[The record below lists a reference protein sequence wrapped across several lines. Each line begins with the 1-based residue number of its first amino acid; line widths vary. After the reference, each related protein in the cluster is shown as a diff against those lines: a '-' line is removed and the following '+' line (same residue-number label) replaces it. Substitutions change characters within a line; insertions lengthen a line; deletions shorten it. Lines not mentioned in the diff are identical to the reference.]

1 LYFGETPP
9 RKSVQSSAERKTK
22 EKILNETELHAIG
35 SLGNTRG
42 PASNSL
48 GGQRQMRRDVEQ
60 IQRRAVNAKMT
71 EDARALMS
79 HTALEH
85 VGALTALE
93 QHLITVAPLGE
104 ARYREIVDSYTL
116 GASAAIRRWG

>member
-1 LYFGETPP
+1 MTASELLPTTGSAMSPP
-9 RKSVQSSAERKTK
+9 GLSSLSLGIQRQTRREVERVQSR
-22 EKILNETELHAIG
+22 AI
-35 SLGNTRG
+35 
-42 PASNSL
+42 
-48 GGQRQMRRDVEQ
+48 V
-60 IQRRAVNAKMT
+60 AKLT
-71 EDARALMS
+71 EDGRAFVT

-116 GASAAIRRWG
+116 GASAAIRRWQ

>member
-1 LYFGETPP
+1 M
-9 RKSVQSSAERKTK
+9 
-22 EKILNETELHAIG
+22 
-35 SLGNTRG
+35 
-42 PASNSL
+42 ASMS
-48 GGQRQMRRDVEQ
+48 GGAQRQVRRDVERVQ
-60 IQRRAVNAKMT
+60 SRAIVAKLT
-71 EDARALMS
+71 EDGRAILT

-116 GASAAIRRWG
+116 GASTAIRRWQ

>member
-1 LYFGETPP
+1 MTASELLPATGSAMSPHGLSSLSLGVQRQTRREVE
-9 RKSVQSSAERKTK
+9 RVQSR
-22 EKILNETELHAIG
+22 AI
-35 SLGNTRG
+35 
-42 PASNSL
+42 
-48 GGQRQMRRDVEQ
+48 V
-60 IQRRAVNAKMT
+60 AKLT
-71 EDARALMS
+71 EDGRAFVT

-116 GASAAIRRWG
+116 GAAAAIRRWQ

>member
-1 LYFGETPP
+1 MTTTELLPLGSASSQPSGLTSLSLGMQRQTRREVE
-9 RKSVQSSAERKTK
+9 RVQS
-22 EKILNETELHAIG
+22 
-35 SLGNTRG
+35 
-42 PASNSL
+42 
-48 GGQRQMRRDVEQ
+48 
-60 IQRRAVNAKMT
+60 RAVVAKLV
-71 EDARALMS
+71 EDGRAFLA
-79 HTALEH
+79 HTTLEH

>member
-1 LYFGETPP
+1 MTASELLPTTGSAMSPQGFSSLSLGIQRQTRREME
-9 RKSVQSSAERKTK
+9 RVQSR
-22 EKILNETELHAIG
+22 AI
-35 SLGNTRG
+35 
-42 PASNSL
+42 
-48 GGQRQMRRDVEQ
+48 V
-60 IQRRAVNAKMT
+60 AKLT
-71 EDARALMS
+71 EDGRAFVT

-116 GASAAIRRWG
+116 GASAAIRRWQ

>member
-1 LYFGETPP
+1 MTASELLPTTGSAMSPQGLSSLSLGIQRQTRREVE
-9 RKSVQSSAERKTK
+9 RVQSR
-22 EKILNETELHAIG
+22 AI
-35 SLGNTRG
+35 
-42 PASNSL
+42 
-48 GGQRQMRRDVEQ
+48 V
-60 IQRRAVNAKMT
+60 AKLT
-71 EDARALMS
+71 EDGRALVT

-116 GASAAIRRWG
+116 GAAAAIRRWG

>member
-1 LYFGETPP
+1 MLNTP
-9 RKSVQSSAERKTK
+9 K
-22 EKILNETELHAIG
+22 EL
-35 SLGNTRG
+35 S
-42 PASNSL
+42 SL
-48 GGQRQMRRDVEQ
+48 GGGLGSSSLAQLSLGVQRQTRREVERLQ
-60 IQRRAVNAKMT
+60 SRGIVAKLT
-71 EDARALMS
+71 EDGRAFLT

-116 GASAAIRRWG
+116 AAGAAIRRWS

>member
-1 LYFGETPP
+1 MTTTELLPTGSSVGSQGLSGLSLGIQRQTRREVE
-9 RKSVQSSAERKTK
+9 RVQSR
-22 EKILNETELHAIG
+22 AI
-35 SLGNTRG
+35 
-42 PASNSL
+42 
-48 GGQRQMRRDVEQ
+48 
-60 IQRRAVNAKMT
+60 IAKLT
-71 EDARALMS
+71 EDGRAFIT

-116 GASAAIRRWG
+116 GASAAIRRWS

>member
-1 LYFGETPP
+1 MTASELLPTTGSAMSPQGLSSLSLGIQRQTRREVEG
-9 RKSVQSSAERKTK
+9 VQSR
-22 EKILNETELHAIG
+22 AI
-35 SLGNTRG
+35 
-42 PASNSL
+42 
-48 GGQRQMRRDVEQ
+48 V
-60 IQRRAVNAKMT
+60 AKLT
-71 EDARALMS
+71 EDGRAFVT

-116 GASAAIRRWG
+116 GASAAIRRWQ

>member
-1 LYFGETPP
+1 MNT
-9 RKSVQSSAERKTK
+9 SK
-22 EKILNETELHAIG
+22 EL
-35 SLGNTRG
+35 S
-42 PASNSL
+42 SL
-48 GGQRQMRRDVEQ
+48 GGGLSWSGQTQLSLGVQRQTRREVERVQ
-60 IQRRAVNAKMT
+60 SRAIIAKLT
-71 EDARALMS
+71 EDGRALIT

-116 GASAAIRRWG
+116 GASAVIRRWS

>member
-1 LYFGETPP
+1 MTASELLPTTGSAMSPQGLSSLSLGIQRQTRREVE
-9 RKSVQSSAERKTK
+9 RVQSR
-22 EKILNETELHAIG
+22 AIVAK
-35 SLGNTRG
+35 L
-42 PASNSL
+42 
-48 GGQRQMRRDVEQ
+48 VEDG
-60 IQRRAVNAKMT
+60 RAFLA
-71 EDARALMS
+71 
-79 HTALEH
+79 HTTLEH

>member
-1 LYFGETPP
+1 MFETSKELSPFGG
-9 RKSVQSSAERKTK
+9 SASSG
-22 EKILNETELHAIG
+22 LSQL
-35 SLGNTRG
+35 SLG
-42 PASNSL
+42 L
-48 GGQRQMRRDVEQ
+48 QRQTRREVERVQ
-60 IQRRAVNAKMT
+60 TRAIVAKLT
-71 EDARALMS
+71 EDGRAFLT

-116 GASAAIRRWG
+116 GAAAAIRRWS

>member
-1 LYFGETPP
+1 MT
-9 RKSVQSSAERKTK
+9 T
-22 EKILNETELHAIG
+22 TELLPSG
-35 SLGNTRG
+35 SSFGSQGLTHLSMGAQKQTR
-42 PASNSL
+42 
-48 GGQRQMRRDVEQ
+48 REVEQ
-60 IQRRAVNAKMT
+60 VQRRAIVAKLT
-71 EDARALMS
+71 EDGRAFLT

-116 GASAAIRRWG
+116 GASGAIRRWH

>member
-1 LYFGETPP
+1 MGIQRQTRREVE
-9 RKSVQSSAERKTK
+9 RVQSR
-22 EKILNETELHAIG
+22 AI
-35 SLGNTRG
+35 
-42 PASNSL
+42 
-48 GGQRQMRRDVEQ
+48 V
-60 IQRRAVNAKMT
+60 AKLT
-71 EDARALMS
+71 EDGRALLT

-116 GASAAIRRWG
+116 GASAAIRRWS

>member
-1 LYFGETPP
+1 MSLTGSSTSLTPLGASITSHGLG
-9 RKSVQSSAERKTK
+9 RMSS
-22 EKILNETELHAIG
+22 G
-35 SLGNTRG
+35 M
-42 PASNSL
+42 
-48 GGQRQMRRDVEQ
+48 QRQTARELERVQ
-60 IQRRAVNAKMT
+60 ARAVVAKLV
-71 EDARALMS
+71 EDGRALLT

-116 GASAAIRRWG
+116 GASAAIRRWS

>member
-1 LYFGETPP
+1 MSQSQGLSSLSLGIQRQTRRQVE
-9 RKSVQSSAERKTK
+9 RVQSR
-22 EKILNETELHAIG
+22 AI
-35 SLGNTRG
+35 
-42 PASNSL
+42 
-48 GGQRQMRRDVEQ
+48 V
-60 IQRRAVNAKMT
+60 AKLT
-71 EDARALMS
+71 EDGRAFVT

-116 GASAAIRRWG
+116 GAAAAIRRWQ

>member
-1 LYFGETPP
+1 MT
-9 RKSVQSSAERKTK
+9 T
-22 EKILNETELHAIG
+22 TELLPSGSAASPSG
-35 SLGNTRG
+35 LASLSLG
-42 PASNSL
+42 A
-48 GGQRQMRRDVEQ
+48 QRQTRREVEQ
-60 IQRRAVNAKMT
+60 VQRRAIVAKLT
-71 EDARALMS
+71 EDGRAFLT

-116 GASAAIRRWG
+116 GVSGAIRRWQ

>member
-1 LYFGETPP
+1 MTASELLPTTGSAISPQGLSSLSLGIQRQTRRELE
-9 RKSVQSSAERKTK
+9 RVQSR
-22 EKILNETELHAIG
+22 AI
-35 SLGNTRG
+35 
-42 PASNSL
+42 
-48 GGQRQMRRDVEQ
+48 V
-60 IQRRAVNAKMT
+60 AKLT
-71 EDARALMS
+71 EDGRAFVT

-116 GASAAIRRWG
+116 GASAAIRRWQ

>member
-1 LYFGETPP
+1 MLN
-9 RKSVQSSAERKTK
+9 SSK
-22 EKILNETELHAIG
+22 ELSPLGGSTSSGLSRL
-35 SLGNTRG
+35 SLGV
-42 PASNSL
+42 
-48 GGQRQMRRDVEQ
+48 QRQTRREVERVQ
-60 IQRRAVNAKMT
+60 ARAIVAKLT
-71 EDARALMS
+71 EDGRAFLT

-116 GASAAIRRWG
+116 AAAAAIRRWS

>member
-1 LYFGETPP
+1 MFETSKELSPFGG
-9 RKSVQSSAERKTK
+9 SASSG
-22 EKILNETELHAIG
+22 LSQL
-35 SLGNTRG
+35 SLGV
-42 PASNSL
+42 
-48 GGQRQMRRDVEQ
+48 QRQTRREVEGVQ
-60 IQRRAVNAKMT
+60 ARAIVAKLT
-71 EDARALMS
+71 EDGRAFLT

-116 GASAAIRRWG
+116 GAAAAIRRWS

>member
-1 LYFGETPP
+1 M
-9 RKSVQSSAERKTK
+9 
-22 EKILNETELHAIG
+22 NNTELQPASG
-35 SLGNTRG
+35 SALSSPGLAQMSLGN
-42 PASNSL
+42 
-48 GGQRQMRRDVEQ
+48 QRQTRREVERVQ
-60 IQRRAVNAKMT
+60 SRAIVAKLV
-71 EDARALMS
+71 EDGRAYLTN
-79 HTALEH
+79 TALEH